1 MRRIFLFILIM
12 PLIVKA
18 PGLKGFAQEALI
30 RHYECKVREYEDSER
45 INEIKNMEFSISL
58 LKEYINLVDPSLMG
72 VPMRQFILETGW
84 FKSDLFTVYNNIAG
98 MKYPKVRKTTASGT
112 AMGYA
117 KYRHWTDSVDDY
129 IYWRDHW
136 KSKGYETDNYYNFLS
151 DISYSISPVYE
162 KLLRDIDI

>member
-1 MRRIFLFILIM
+1 M

-18 PGLKGFAQEALI
+18 PGLQGLAKEALLE
-30 RHYECKVREYEDSER
+30 HYEVKVLEYEVRDR
-45 INEIKNMEFSISL
+45 INEIKTKEFSISS

-84 FKSDLFTVYNNIAG
+84 FKSELFKVYNNIAG
-98 MKYPKVRKTTASGT
+98 MKYPYVRKTTATGI

-117 KYRHWTDSVDDY
+117 RYKHWTDSVDDY

-136 KSKGYETDNYYNFLS
+136 KSKGYETDNYYDFLN
-151 DISYSISPVYE
+151 DINYSISPGYE
-162 KLLRDIDI
+162 KLLRAIDI

>member
-1 MRRIFLFILIM
+1 MRRLFLLLLIM

-18 PGLKGFAQEALI
+18 PELKGFLQVTLM
-30 RHYECKVREYEDSER
+30 RHYEYKIKEYEDTER
-45 INEIKNMEFSISL
+45 IHEIKTMEFSLSL

-72 VPMRQFILETGW
+72 VPLRQFILETGW
-84 FKSDLFTVYNNIAG
+84 FKSELFKGYNNIAG
-98 MKYPKVRKTTASGT
+98 MKFPYVRKTTATGT

-117 KYRHWTDSVDDY
+117 RYRHWTDSVDDY

-136 KSKGYETDNYYNFLS
+136 KSKGYNTENYYNFLS
-151 DISYSISPVYE
+151 DINYSISPGYE